1 MITKTR
7 RKRTRNILTLAISIV
22 IITYYVIGI
31 SQNQFLPIGKKALD
45 NQSASPDSSSTG
57 VVIKRFDSMGQ
68 LHYTM
73 SSNQA
78 DFFSAKTM
86 GLPISMQKTDN
97 TVTDDTLDTD
107 NKEPLN
113 NLKDE
118 RNEKRDQQDYLR
130 MLDPKITAYENGKP
144 SKFIAANL
152 AYLTNNGDTAE
163 LIGNVLVN
171 DSAAAVQLQTQSL
184 TLNSTLQQILTQS
197 PVVIKTPISTT
208 HATGLQGNLI
218 DQRWHLL
225 SKVKTEVKNIAQP

>member
-31 SQNQFLPIGKKALD
+31 SQNQFLPIGKKTLD

-57 VVIKRFDSMGQ
+57 VIIKRFDSTGQ

-73 SSNQA
+73 STNQA
-78 DFFSAKTM
+78 DFFSAKTIDS
-86 GLPISMQKTDN
+86 PIKTQKTGNALIDN
-97 TVTDDTLDTD
+97 T
-107 NKEPLN
+107 LN
-113 NLKDE
+113 IDSKVISSGLKKAH
-118 RNEKRDQQDYLR
+118 NQKPKQQDYLR

-144 SKFIAANL
+144 SKSIAANL

-171 DSAAAVQLQTQSL
+171 DSATAVKLQTQSL
-184 TLNSTLQQILTQS
+184 TLNVTLQQILTQS

-218 DQRWHLL
+218 DQRWQLL
-225 SKVKTEVKNIAQP
+225 SKVKTEVRQR